1 MSKGPLEGVRILD
14 LTRIVAGPYGTSLL
28 AELGA
33 RVLKVEQP
41 DTGDEIRLFPDR
53 VRGLSVTFNDLN
65 RNKESL
71 TLDLRTEGGQ
81 EILCRLAEQFDVLTE
96 NFAAGTLERWGLG
109 WEALRAR
116 NPRLVYASL
125 SGFGQDGP
133 YASHRSYD
141 LVAQATG
148 GLMFMT
154 GEPDGP
160 PIKTG
165 TNLADY
171 IGGLFL
177 AVGILAALRERDAS
191 GLGQHVDISNQDA
204 LVTMLD
210 SAVSWFRASGEQ
222 PARSGNFH
230 RKVAPYGAYRA
241 KDDWVV
247 VAMGSAKMFPKSLAA
262 IGREDLLEDAGFME
276 RVSRFAFRDEL
287 NEHWSAWV
295 AKRSC
300 AEVEQV
306 CREQGLG
313 FGTVKSIADL
323 ATDRQLEHRGMLAE
337 VEHPDGEGPLPTRGV
352 PIQLGRT
359 PGSVRRAAPT
369 LGQDS
374 ERALRE
380 LLGLGPEEIEQLRRD
395 GIV

>member
-1 MSKGPLEGVRILD
+1 
-14 LTRIVAGPYGTSLL
+14 
-28 AELGA
+28 
-33 RVLKVEQP
+33 
-41 DTGDEIRLFPDR
+41 
-53 VRGLSVTFNDLN
+53 
-65 RNKESL
+65 
-71 TLDLRTEGGQ
+71 
-81 EILCRLAEQFDVLTE
+81 
-96 NFAAGTLERWGLG
+96 
-109 WEALRAR
+109 
-116 NPRLVYASL
+116 
-125 SGFGQDGP
+125 
-133 YASHRSYD
+133 
-141 LVAQATG
+141 
-148 GLMFMT
+148 MFMT

-171 IGGLFL
+171 VGGLFL

-191 GLGQHVDISNQDA
+191 GLGQHIDISNQDA

-222 PARSGNFH
+222 PSRSGNFH
-230 RKVAPYGAYRA
+230 RRVAPYGAYRA
-241 KDDWVV
+241 KDGWVV

-295 AKRSC
+295 AERSC

-323 ATDRQLEHRGMLAE
+323 ASDRQLEHRGMLAE

-369 LGQDS
+369 LGRDS
-374 ERALRE
+374 ERVLRE
-380 LLGLGPEEIEQLRRD
+380 LLDLSPEAIEQLRRD